1 MKSLANESS
10 SDNALDGSDE
20 KPDLA
25 CRNQFGFPPQIN
37 FLVGVSTHPFIPRR
51 QLKCKSKLIYEAYS

>member
-25 CRNQFGFPPQIN
+25 CRNQFWFPTSDQFSCWGFYTS
-37 FLVGVSTHPFIPRR
+37 FY
-51 QLKCKSKLIYEAYS
+51 SKKAVKVQEQTYI